1 MEDIINWTNLKAAL
15 DAYAAEVEEILK
27 EKITAGDHI
36 ASHKLINTLEYQVDI
51 GGGAVSVSLSFE
63 NYLKYLDLGT
73 KPHFPPIGN
82 GDDGTGILSWV
93 RAKKLVQKAKTY
105 DGKLPT
111 EKQLA
116 YLIARKISK
125 VGTEPTH
132 IMTDAIEEVNAR
144 YELIIGDAI
153 EKDLDE
159 GINAI
164 LIRGFSG

>member
-27 EKITAGDHI
+27 EKITIGDHI
-36 ASHKLINTLEYQVDI
+36 ASHKLINNLEYQVDM
-51 GGGAVSVSLSFE
+51 GGGTVSVSLSFE
-63 NYLKYLDLGT
+63 DYLKYLDLGT

-82 GDDGTGILSWV
+82 GQDGTGILSWV
-93 RAKKLVQKAKTY
+93 RAKNLVRNAKTY

-116 YLIARKISK
+116 FLIARKISE
-125 VGTEPTH
+125 VGTQATH
-132 IMTDAIEEVNAR
+132 ILSNTIDEVNAK
-144 YELIIGDAI
+144 YEVIIGEAI
-153 EKDLDE
+153 ERDLNE

-164 LIRGFSG
+164 IIRGFSG

>member
-15 DAYAAEVEEILK
+15 DDYAAEVEQILK
-27 EKITAGDHI
+27 EKITAGGHI
-36 ASHKLINTLEYQVDI
+36 ASHKLINNLDYQVDL
-51 GGGAVSVSLSFE
+51 GGTSLSVSISFE

-82 GDDGTGILSWV
+82 GQDGTGILSWV
-93 RAKKLVQKAKTY
+93 RTKNLIRNAKTY

-116 YLIARKISK
+116 FLIARKISK
-125 VGTEPTH
+125 VGTEATH
-132 IMTDAIEEVNAR
+132 ILTDSIEEVNAR

-164 LIRGFSG
+164 LIKGFSG